1 MDHSAFLQQTDKD
14 VRWQFFAIFFNVLR

>member
-14 VRWQFFAIFFNVLR
+14 VRWQFFAILFNVLR